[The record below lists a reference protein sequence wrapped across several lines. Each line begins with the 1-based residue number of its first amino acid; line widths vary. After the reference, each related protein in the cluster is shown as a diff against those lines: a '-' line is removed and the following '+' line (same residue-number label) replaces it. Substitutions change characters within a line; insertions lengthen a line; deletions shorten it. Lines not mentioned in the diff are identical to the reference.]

1 MKTNTDLFEKTP
13 VPKAVATMAV
23 PTMIS
28 MLVVVI
34 YNMADT
40 FFIGQTKDPLQVAAV
55 SLATPVFMIFMAL
68 GHLFGIGGSSAIS
81 RALGERHKDRA
92 CHISSF
98 CCYGSLGLGVIVAIL
113 SVLGME
119 TILHLIG
126 ASVNTIG
133 FARQYLAII
142 AIGAPFI
149 MFSTAF
155 ANILRGEGASRE
167 SMVGNLIGTVVNII
181 LDPIMILVLGWGVT
195 GAALATIIGNIAAC
209 LYYIAYY
216 LRGKSTLSIHFRDF
230 KMGDG
235 IASGVAGI
243 GIPASLNNILMS
255 FANIILNQ
263 ALVGYG
269 DTPVA
274 AMGVAMKSNML
285 VVLLQIGLCVG
296 IQPLIGY
303 NYGARNKKRLMSVFK
318 FTGLVSVIMGTILT
332 LIMIVARKTMIQMFI
347 NDAEVVQYG
356 IQMVVALQL
365 SAPLLGILFLCIN
378 TIQGMGKALP
388 SLILTICRQGL
399 IFIPLIFVLNAMFG
413 LDGVIYAQPAAD
425 YLSIVVAI
433 LICAKKAEPA
443 FRSCCSRRGW
453 KKHVRCWR
461 ISTIKAMILP
471 IMSGTITPKTSPV
484 RSKRIMGRAHRNT
497 ANPAWMVPRYEGN
510 EAEVLFEA
518 HVELCGGHADPGAA
532 AGGRYHLHDLCDPD
546 APYDAGQ

>member
-1 MKTNTDLFEKTP
+1 MKTNTDLFEKAP

-81 RALGERHKDRA
+81 RALGERRKDRA
-92 CHISSF
+92 WHISSF
-98 CCYGSLGLGVIVAIL
+98 CCYGLLGLGVMVAVI

-119 TILHLIG
+119 QILHLIG
-126 ASVNTIG
+126 ASENTIG
-133 FARQYLAII
+133 FARQYLTII
-142 AIGAPFI
+142 SIGAPTI

-167 SMVGNLIGTVVNII
+167 SMIGNLLGTIVNII
-181 LDPIMILVLGWGVT
+181 LDPVMILGLGWGVS

-209 LYYIAYY
+209 FFYISYYV
-216 LRGKSTLSIHFRDF
+216 RGKSMLSIRVKDFR
-230 KMGDG
+230 MGDG
-235 IASGVAGI
+235 IAASVAAI

-274 AMGVAMKSNML
+274 AMGVALKSNML

-303 NYGARNKKRLMSVFK
+303 NYGSGNKKRLMQVFK
-318 FTGLVSVIMGTILT
+318 FTGVVSVIMGMLLT
-332 LIMIVARKTMIQMFI
+332 MFMIIARKTMIQVFI
-347 NDAEVVQYG
+347 NDAEVVSYG
-356 IQMVVALQL
+356 IRMVVALQL
-365 SAPLLGILFLCIN
+365 SAPFIGILFLCIN

-388 SLILTICRQGL
+388 SLVLTVCRQGL
-399 IFIPLIFVLNAMFG
+399 IFIPLIFILNAMLG

-425 YLSIVVAI
+425 YLSILVGI
-433 LICAKKAEPA
+433 MICVHL
-443 FRSCCSRRGW
+443 FRS
-453 KKHVRCWR
+453 
-461 ISTIKAMILP
+461 ME
-471 IMSGTITPKTSPV
+471 
-484 RSKRIMGRAHRNT
+484 HREREN
-497 ANPAWMVPRYEGN
+497 
-510 EAEVLFEA
+510 
-518 HVELCGGHADPGAA
+518 
-532 AGGRYHLHDLCDPD
+532 
-546 APYDAGQ
+546 

>member
-1 MKTNTDLFEKTP
+1 
-13 VPKAVATMAV
+13 MAV

-81 RALGERHKDRA
+81 RALGERRKDRA
-92 CHISSF
+92 WHISSF
-98 CCYGSLGLGVIVAIL
+98 CCYGSLGLGVMVAVI

-119 TILHLIG
+119 QILHLIG
-126 ASVNTIG
+126 ASENTIG
-133 FARQYLAII
+133 FARQYLTII
-142 AIGAPFI
+142 SIGAPTI

-167 SMVGNLIGTVVNII
+167 SMVGNLLGTIVNII
-181 LDPIMILVLGWGVT
+181 LDPVMILGLGRGVS

-209 LYYIAYY
+209 FFYISYYV
-216 LRGKSTLSIHFRDF
+216 RGKSMLSIHVKDFR
-230 KMGDG
+230 MGEG
-235 IASGVAGI
+235 IAASVAAI

-274 AMGVAMKSNML
+274 AMGVALKSNML

-303 NYGARNKKRLMSVFK
+303 NYGSGNKKRLMQVFK
-318 FTGLVSVIMGTILT
+318 FTGVVSVIMGMLLT
-332 LIMIVARKTMIQMFI
+332 LFMIIARKTMIQVFI
-347 NDAEVVQYG
+347 NDAEVVSYG
-356 IQMVVALQL
+356 IRMVVALQL
-365 SAPLLGILFLCIN
+365 SAPFIGILFLCIN

-388 SLILTICRQGL
+388 SLVLTVCRQGL
-399 IFIPLIFVLNAMFG
+399 IFIPLIFILNAMLG
-413 LDGVIYAQPAAD
+413 LNGVIYAQPAAD
-425 YLSIVVAI
+425 YLSILVGI
-433 LICAKKAEPA
+433 MICMHL
-443 FRSCCSRRGW
+443 FRS
-453 KKHVRCWR
+453 
-461 ISTIKAMILP
+461 ME
-471 IMSGTITPKTSPV
+471 
-484 RSKRIMGRAHRNT
+484 HREREN
-497 ANPAWMVPRYEGN
+497 
-510 EAEVLFEA
+510 
-518 HVELCGGHADPGAA
+518 
-532 AGGRYHLHDLCDPD
+532 
-546 APYDAGQ
+546 

>member
-1 MKTNTDLFEKTP
+1 MKTNTDLFEKAP

-81 RALGERHKDRA
+81 RALGERRKDRA
-92 CHISSF
+92 WHISSF
-98 CCYGSLGLGVIVAIL
+98 CCYGSLGLGVMVAVI

-119 TILHLIG
+119 QILHLIG
-126 ASVNTIG
+126 ASENTIG
-133 FARQYLAII
+133 FARQYLTII
-142 AIGAPFI
+142 SIGAPTI

-167 SMVGNLIGTVVNII
+167 SMVGNLLGTIVNII
-181 LDPIMILVLGWGVT
+181 LDPVMILGLGWGVS

-209 LYYIAYY
+209 FFYISYYV
-216 LRGKSTLSIHFRDF
+216 RGKSMLSIHVKDFR
-230 KMGDG
+230 MGEG
-235 IASGVAGI
+235 IAASVAAI

-274 AMGVAMKSNML
+274 AMGVALKSNML

-303 NYGARNKKRLMSVFK
+303 NYGSGNKKRLMQVFK
-318 FTGLVSVIMGTILT
+318 FTGAVSVIMGMLLT
-332 LIMIVARKTMIQMFI
+332 LFMIIARKTMIQVFI
-347 NDAEVVQYG
+347 NDAEVVSYG
-356 IQMVVALQL
+356 IRMVVALQL
-365 SAPLLGILFLCIN
+365 SAPFIGILFLCIN

-388 SLILTICRQGL
+388 SLVLTVCRQGL
-399 IFIPLIFVLNAMFG
+399 IFIPLIFILNAMLG

-425 YLSIVVAI
+425 YLSILVGI
-433 LICAKKAEPA
+433 MICMHL
-443 FRSCCSRRGW
+443 FRS
-453 KKHVRCWR
+453 
-461 ISTIKAMILP
+461 ME
-471 IMSGTITPKTSPV
+471 
-484 RSKRIMGRAHRNT
+484 HREREN
-497 ANPAWMVPRYEGN
+497 
-510 EAEVLFEA
+510 
-518 HVELCGGHADPGAA
+518 
-532 AGGRYHLHDLCDPD
+532 
-546 APYDAGQ
+546 